1 MLTYPRWRPWC
12 LTWGA
17 TDAEAAMALPG
28 DELLEDPDVVTT
40 RAIGIDVPPSTIWP
54 WIVQMGPGRAGAY
67 TYDWI
72 ENLAGLDMH
81 SVDELLPQFQDI
93 SVGDGWRLGMKG
105 PRLEVARLDQESAL
119 VLRSDDGNW
128 VWAFV
133 LVPDGQGTRLLS
145 RNRIRQ
151 PGASATTRALTTY
164 LMEPG
169 SLVMER
175 KMLLGIKERAE
186 RGAGPAG
193 RHRPDQALRPPA
205 TRPRRPPGRPPPAAE
220 DRRARRHAGGRG
232 SPGSGSTPAGTPA
245 RAPATA
251 SGRRTPRRPHR
262 STRRGPG
269 SAPARRGR
277 ATTWRRG
284 RGNRRTGAC

>member
-1 MLTYPRWRPWC
+1 MRRAPGSPVLKLLSGLACAGAVAVLTYPRWRPWC

-40 RAIGIDVPPSTIWP
+40 RAIGIDVPPSTVWP

-81 SVDELLPQFQDI
+81 SADELLPQFQDV
-93 SVGDGWRLGMKG
+93 SVGDGWRLGLKG
-105 PRLEVARLDQESAL
+105 PRLEVARLDRESAL

-133 LVPDGQGTRLLS
+133 LIPHGQGTRLLS

-151 PGASATTRALTTY
+151 PGAPATTRALTTY

-186 RGAGPAG
+186 RGRG
-193 RHRPDQALRPPA
+193 RTD
-205 TRPRRPPGRPPPAAE
+205 T
-220 DRRARRHAGGRG
+220 
-232 SPGSGSTPAGTPA
+232 SGSDQVD
-245 RAPATA
+245 
-251 SGRRTPRRPHR
+251 
-262 STRRGPG
+262 
-269 SAPARRGR
+269 
-277 ATTWRRG
+277 ATTRHQAAPSSG
-284 RGNRRTGAC
+284 SIPASS

>member
-1 MLTYPRWRPWC
+1 MRRPRGSRLLEVLVGLAGAGAVALATYPRWRPWC

-17 TDAEAAMALPG
+17 TDTEAAMALPG

-40 RAIGIDVPPSTIWP
+40 RAVGIEVPPSSVWP

-81 SVDELLPQFQDI
+81 SADEILPEYQDVG
-93 SVGDGWRLGMKG
+93 VGDGWRLGMKG
-105 PRLEVARLDQESAL
+105 PRLEVARLDRESAL

-133 LVPDGQGTRLLS
+133 LIPDGPGTRLLS

-151 PGASATTRALTTY
+151 PGAPATTRALTTY

-186 RGAGPAG
+186 RGPAG
-193 RHRPDQALRPPA
+193 ADRIASDQVAATTRHQAAP
-205 TRPRRPPGRPPPAAE
+205 
-220 DRRARRHAGGRG
+220 
-232 SPGSGSTPAGTPA
+232 SSGSIPAN
-245 RAPATA
+245 
-251 SGRRTPRRPHR
+251 S
-262 STRRGPG
+262 
-269 SAPARRGR
+269 
-277 ATTWRRG
+277 
-284 RGNRRTGAC
+284 